1 MFKVKQIAKD
11 YREAAALCSQ
21 VNLFGFVDDEIFLT
35 KSGDV
40 GIVLAIEGVD
50 YECLDT
56 NTIDNLTRRLTAA
69 FRVFDEK
76 CHVYQYL
83 FKRNRENIP
92 FKTYQ
97 NPIVN
102 AAIRNRMEFLKSKSE
117 YLYSFQICYV
127 VLFAG
132 FRHNASIL
140 ASLAK
145 IGTNPRQAIR
155 ELKGLVFTR
164 KQVVLID
171 GEVQKSMSALRVKAR
186 SFVGQI
192 GDFVGTRILAKDEA
206 FRVL

>member
-1 MFKVKQIAKD
+1 MCGGSAVFKLNRITKE

-76 CHVYQYL
+76 SRVYQYL

-102 AAIRNRMEFLKSKSE
+102 AAIRNRIEYLKTKAES
-117 YLYSFQICYV
+117 LYSFQICYV
-127 VLFAG
+127 VLYEG
-132 FRHNASIL
+132 FRHRSSIL
-140 ASLAK
+140 TSLSKIASRPGEAM
-145 IGTNPRQAIR
+145 Q
-155 ELKGLVFTR
+155 ELRARISTR
-164 KQVVLID
+164 KQVVVID
-171 GEVQKSMSALRVKAR
+171 SELQQSLSALRAKAR
-186 SFVGQI
+186 SFVGQ
-192 GDFVGTRILAKDEA
+192 V
-206 FRVL
+206 

>member
-1 MFKVKQIAKD
+1 MFKLNQITKD

-40 GIVLAIEGVD
+40 GIVLSIDGVD

-76 CHVYQYL
+76 CRVYQYL

-102 AAIRNRMEFLKSKSE
+102 AAIRNRIEYLKTKAES
-117 YLYSFQICYV
+117 LYSFQICYV
-127 VLFAG
+127 VLYEG

-140 ASLAK
+140 NSLGKIASQP
-145 IGTNPRQAIR
+145 GDAIR
-155 ELKGLVFTR
+155 ELHGVCFHPQTSG
-164 KQVVLID
+164 VD
-171 GEVQKSMSALRVKAR
+171 
-186 SFVGQI
+186 
-192 GDFVGTRILAKDEA
+192 
-206 FRVL
+206 